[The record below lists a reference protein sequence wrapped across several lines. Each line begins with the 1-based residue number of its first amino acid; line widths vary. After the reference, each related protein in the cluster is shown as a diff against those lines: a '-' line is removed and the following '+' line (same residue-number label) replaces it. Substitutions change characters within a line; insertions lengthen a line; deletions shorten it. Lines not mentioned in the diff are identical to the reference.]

1 MLIRNPRV
9 LYQQTPTPMLVSRRA
24 TTARQSIEL
33 CHPLPR
39 TNIESGCIAPAIE
52 IDRRFLSSIINK
64 HPLRCWL
71 VDARRQPDNPLNS
84 VILYL
89 ERTLNRVSAFTHFD
103 PDALHQQS
111 KSTGVSS
118 LPSSTSTHFDAVRLV
133 DARRQ
138 PDNPL
143 NSVILYLERTL
154 NRVSAFTH
162 FDPAPVNDRFWN
174 EWADWR
180 LQLCS
185 PSFPGVSSRR
195 ATTARRSALLN
206 SVIIELEH

>member
-103 PDALHQQS
+103 P
-111 KSTGVSS
+111 
-118 LPSSTSTHFDAVRLV
+118 
-133 DARRQ
+133 
-138 PDNPL
+138 
-143 NSVILYLERTL
+143 
-154 NRVSAFTH
+154 
-162 FDPAPVNDRFWN
+162 APVNDRFWN